1 MHAQQLPVKLTGI
14 YSFNTSI
21 ISNGHYA
28 RKRQLLDCKEYFLKA
43 LKTKAQA
50 ASISKINH
58 KTKIKANIAKELQ

>member
-1 MHAQQLPVKLTGI
+1 MLSNYQLNSLALIVLIHPLPAMDILPEKGDSKSVR
-14 YSFNTSI
+14 SF
-21 ISNGHYA
+21 
-28 RKRQLLDCKEYFLKA
+28 FKA